1 MSEVL
6 INIFTIIMYAML
18 FGMFIKSSVDAF
30 NDKKY
35 FFFGV
40 SLGLAISEA
49 INIIIVTI
57 CRWFL

>member
-1 MSEVL
+1 MSELL
-6 INIFTIIMYAML
+6 INIFAIVIHAML
-18 FGMFIKSSVDAF
+18 FGMFIKSSIDAF

-35 FFFGV
+35 FFFGA